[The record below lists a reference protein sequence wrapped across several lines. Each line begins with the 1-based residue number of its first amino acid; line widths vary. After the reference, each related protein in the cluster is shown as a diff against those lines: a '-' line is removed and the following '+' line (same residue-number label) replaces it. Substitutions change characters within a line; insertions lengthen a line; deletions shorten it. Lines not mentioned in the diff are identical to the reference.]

1 MADIQPP
8 SHKWLDAAQHLWPY
22 ISGFILTMFAVVKL
36 WWNDRKETKKRIAN
50 VEKIAESA
58 VTEARLQE
66 CKTDVLGHDITVEER
81 ILEELKVLATET
93 KELRQD
99 MREDNI
105 ANAKAHQDI
114 LKEVVRLHSS

>member
-1 MADIQPP
+1 
-8 SHKWLDAAQHLWPY
+8 
-22 ISGFILTMFAVVKL
+22 MFAVVKL